1 MRRDIKLS
9 LALIIIVFLISI
21 AAVAWGGSEKKARR
35 MYNQALLLLG
45 KYEPLKAEKLLKEIV
60 SEHMDTSVA
69 TEAIRTLQTMK
80 YSRTIEKYGNVRAK
94 TALRNLIT
102 AMDGHYKDRKKYAT
116 SINELEEHGF
126 YISDKDT
133 TVTIVYADGKN
144 YIAKAFH
151 GRGDKIYLVKEE
163 EEEQEI
169 EDLQPTSLKV
179 ALLGTIPRTT
189 SPSGVIREV
198 DKRNIFNSEE
208 EALTAIENIFRSEKY
223 AEYGLAV
230 IKDKGTKRQ
239 DLYREGD
246 TIQGAVIK
254 KILRG
259 KVILRV
265 GDRDEILTIEEG
277 AASGTEKM
285 VGRSE
290 LQESLK
296 NIHQLLSQARIRPF
310 FRDGK
315 AEGLAISN
323 IKAGSFF
330 AKLGLKN
337 GDIVQ
342 GIDGR
347 DITSPDDVL
356 EVYERLRSG
365 SEVTLEIRRGGEQK
379 TINYKFR

>member
-1 MRRDIKLS
+1 MKIKPS
-9 LALIIIVFLISI
+9 LTLIVIISLISI
-21 AAVAWGGSEKKARR
+21 AAVAWGGSEKKARS

-94 TALRNLIT
+94 TALGNLIT

-151 GRGDKIYLVKEE
+151 GRGDKIYLVKRQ
-163 EEEQEI
+163 EEEQEEEEI

-189 SPSGVIREV
+189 SPSVVIREV
-198 DKRNIFNSEE
+198 DKRNILNSEE
-208 EALTAIENIFRSEKY
+208 EALTAIESIFRSEKSEEE
-223 AEYGLAV
+223 ALAI
-230 IKDKGTKRQ
+230 IKDKGKKRQ

-254 KILRG
+254 RILRG

-265 GDRDEILTIEEG
+265 GGKDEILTIEES
-277 AASGTEKM
+277 AASRT
-285 VGRSE
+285 VNRSE
-290 LQESLK
+290 MQESLK
-296 NIHQLLSQARIRPF
+296 NIHELLSQARIRPY

-315 AEGLAISN
+315 ADGLAISN
-323 IKAGSFF
+323 IKPGSFF

-347 DITSPDDVL
+347 DIRSPDDVL

-365 SEVTLEIRRGGEQK
+365 SQVALQIIRDGEQRII
-379 TINYKFR
+379 TYGNPRR